1 MLSKFDS
8 DFLPIRI
15 TDFRSQK
22 SLKNRLK
29 IPAIVTGYLRVS
41 IRKAMKI

>member
-1 MLSKFDS
+1 MLLKFAF
-8 DFLPIRI
+8 DFLPIRN

-29 IPAIVTGYLRVS
+29 IHAIVTGYLRVS
-41 IRKAMKI
+41 IRREMKI